1 MGLLRNTKRGAD
13 GFGSSGGVGVVTKVI
28 KLDEYDS
35 VNKDSHSEDE
45 MLMLP
50 AKKKLL
56 PKLIG

>member
-1 MGLLRNTKRGAD
+1 MCLLANTKRGAD
-13 GFGSSGGVGVVTKVI
+13 GFGSTGGVGAVTKVI
-28 KLDEYDS
+28 KLDKSDS
-35 VNKDSHSEDE
+35 VNNDSPSENE